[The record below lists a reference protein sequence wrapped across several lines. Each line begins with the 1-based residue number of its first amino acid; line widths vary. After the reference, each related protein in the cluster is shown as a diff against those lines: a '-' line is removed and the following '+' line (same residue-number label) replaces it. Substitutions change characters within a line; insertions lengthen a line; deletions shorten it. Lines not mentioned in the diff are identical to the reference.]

1 MIDTAASPPIAR
13 GRYWSRALAPYR
25 DPKLSRSLM
34 EIGFTVFPLMAL
46 WASMWATQQTG
57 QWWLSLLLAVPASSF
72 LVRLFIIQHD
82 CSHGAFFRQRSA
94 NDWIGRTI
102 GVFTLT
108 PHDYWRRT
116 HAIHHATTGN
126 LTHRGIGDVRTLTVE
141 EYLALG
147 WFGRFTYRL
156 YRHPAFLFGVAPTYL
171 FLLQYRVPLGLM
183 RKGWQPWLSAMAT
196 NAAIVAVF
204 GGLAWLVGIRTL
216 LLIQLPLAVCAAS
229 IGVWLF
235 YVQHQF
241 EETLWERDDNWSHQD
256 ASLYGSSH
264 YDLPLVLRWLTGN
277 IGVHHVHHLAS
288 RIPYYRLPEVLRD
301 HPELARVGR
310 LTLLQSF
317 GCVRLTLWDE
327 ARRRLVSFRDIRRSR
342 T

>member
-1 MIDTAASPPIAR
+1 MIDTAASPQIAR
-13 GRYWSRALAPYR
+13 GRCWSRALAHYR
-25 DPKLSRSLM
+25 EPKLSRSLV
-34 EIGFTVFPLMAL
+34 EIGFTVFPLMTL

-57 QWWLSLLLAVPASSF
+57 QWWLSLLLAVPTSGF

-147 WFGRFTYRL
+147 WSGRFAYRL
-156 YRHPAFLFGVAPTYL
+156 YRHPAFLFGVAPAYL

-183 RKGWQPWLSAMAT
+183 RKGWQLWLSAMAT
-196 NAAIVAVF
+196 NAAIAAVF
-204 GGLAWLVGIRTL
+204 GGLVCLVGIRAF

-241 EETLWERDDNWSHQD
+241 EETLWERDDKWSHQD
-256 ASLYGSSH
+256 ASLYGSSY

-317 GCVRLTLWDE
+317 GSVRLTLWDE
-327 ARRRLVSFRDIRRSR
+327 ARRRLVSFRDIQPSR